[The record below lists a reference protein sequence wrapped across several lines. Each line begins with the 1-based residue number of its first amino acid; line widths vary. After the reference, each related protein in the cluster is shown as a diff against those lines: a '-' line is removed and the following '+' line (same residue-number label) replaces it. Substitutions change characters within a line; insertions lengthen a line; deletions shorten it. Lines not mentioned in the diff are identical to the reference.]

1 VPTFNGLANSFYLPI
16 KIQNS
21 VSTMDTSIINRLD
34 TSQEDFSLLYNRLLK
49 WDAGD
54 QAQIESVVSAIID
67 QVKSRGDQAL
77 IDYTTRFDKVDLS
90 PETLAF
96 SKKEISSAVNRCGQ
110 EELAA
115 LALAVER
122 IWDYHVWQM
131 PKMGVDSYRDATG
144 TLLGQRVT
152 PIQKAGLYV
161 PGGLASYPSSVLMNA
176 IPAKVA
182 GVEKLVMVVPTPNG
196 EVNPLILA
204 AADAVGV
211 DEIYKI
217 GGAQAVA
224 ALAYGTETI
233 KPVDKIVGPG
243 NIYVATAKRQVFGRV
258 GIDMIAGPSEIF
270 IVADGQNDPYWLA
283 ADLLSQA
290 EHDEIAQ
297 AILVTDSRELADG
310 VEAALVDHLK
320 QLSRRDICEK
330 SMASRGAIILCK
342 DMAEACDLASQAA
355 SEHLEL
361 AVADPEA
368 LLPMIKNAG
377 AIFMGRYTPEP
388 IGDYIAGP
396 NHVLPTEGTARF
408 SSPLG
413 VFDFIKRTS
422 LIGCSPDSF
431 AKIGPAASRLAAS
444 EGLTAH
450 KLSVDLRLE
459 AKS

>member
-1 VPTFNGLANSFYLPI
+1 MSI
-16 KIQNS
+16 
-21 VSTMDTSIINRLD
+21 SIINRLD
-34 TSQEDFSLLYNRLLK
+34 SAQKDFSLSYNRLLQ

-54 QAQIESVVSAIID
+54 QAQIEAVVADIIA
-67 QVKSRGDQAL
+67 QVKKRGDRAL
-77 IDYTTRFDKVDLS
+77 IDYTARFDKIDLT

-96 SKKEISSAVNRCGQ
+96 SPDDIAAAIKKCSQ

-115 LALAVER
+115 LSLAIER
-122 IWDYHVWQM
+122 IRSYHEWQM
-131 PKMGVDSYRDATG
+131 PKMGIDSYRDATG

-152 PIQKAGLYV
+152 PIQRAGLYV

-182 GVEKLVMVVPTPNG
+182 GVEKLIMVVPTPNG

-211 DEIYKI
+211 DEIYKV
-217 GGAQAVA
+217 GGAQAIA
-224 ALAYGTETI
+224 ALAFGTESVP
-233 KPVDKIVGPG
+233 PVDVIVGPG

-258 GIDMIAGPSEIF
+258 GIDMIAGPSEIC
-270 IVADGQNDPYWLA
+270 IVADADNDPNWLA

-297 AILVTDSRELADG
+297 SILLTDSVELADA
-310 VEAALVDHLK
+310 VEGALAQHLER
-320 QLSRRDICEK
+320 LSRSAICRK
-330 SMASRGAIILCK
+330 ALASRGAIIVTK
-342 DMAEACDLASQAA
+342 DMDEACALASQAA

-361 AVADPEA
+361 AVADPA
-368 LLPMIKNAG
+368 AMLPKIKHAG
-377 AIFMGRYTPEP
+377 AIFMGRHTPEP

-413 VFDFIKRTS
+413 VFNFIKRTS
-422 LIGCSPDSF
+422 LIECSPDSF
-431 AKIGPAASRLAAS
+431 AKIGPAAATLADS

-450 KLSVDLRLE
+450 KLSIDLRLE

>member
-1 VPTFNGLANSFYLPI
+1 MT
-16 KIQNS
+16 
-21 VSTMDTSIINRLD
+21 TSIINRLD
-34 TSQEDFSLLYNRLLK
+34 TAQEDFPNIYKRLLQ

-54 QAQIESVVSAIID
+54 QAKIETVVAEIITA
-67 QVKSRGDQAL
+67 VRVRGDQAV
-77 IDYTTRFDKVDLS
+77 IDYTSRFDKVDLT
-90 PETLAF
+90 PQNMAF
-96 SKKEISSAVNRCGQ
+96 SPAEIDAAVAKCSKEVLQALD
-110 EELAA
+110 LAA
-115 LALAVER
+115 GR
-122 IWDYHVWQM
+122 IRSYHEWQM
-131 PKMGVDSYRDATG
+131 PKMGVDSYIDASG
-144 TLLGQRVT
+144 TLLGQRVD
-152 PIQKAGLYV
+152 PIQRAGLYV

-182 GVEKLVMVVPTPNG
+182 GVAELVMVVPTPRG
-196 EVNPLILA
+196 AVNPLVLA
-204 AADAVGV
+204 AAKVSGV

-217 GGAQAVA
+217 GGAQGVA

-233 KPVDKIVGPG
+233 GGVDKIVGPG

-258 GIDMIAGPSEIF
+258 GIDMIAGPSEIM
-270 IVADGQNDPYWLA
+270 IVADKDNDPAWLA

-297 AILVTDSRELADG
+297 SILLTDSPELADAVERELARKL
-310 VEAALVDHLK
+310 ETI
-320 QLSRRDICEK
+320 SRRQICK
-330 SMASRGAIILCK
+330 KALASRGAIIITRDL
-342 DMAEACDLASQAA
+342 DEACALASQAA

-368 LLPMIKNAG
+368 MLPLIKNAG
-377 AIFMGRYTPEP
+377 AIFMGRFTPEP

-422 LIGCSPDSF
+422 LIKCSQDSF
-431 AKIGPAASRLAAS
+431 AKIGPAASQLAAS

-459 AKS
+459 AK

>member
-1 VPTFNGLANSFYLPI
+1 MTV
-16 KIQNS
+16 
-21 VSTMDTSIINRLD
+21 SIINRLS
-34 TSQEDFSLLYNRLLK
+34 TEQENFAESYNRLLH

-54 QAQIESVVSAIID
+54 QAQIESAVANIIAD
-67 QVKSRGDQAL
+67 VKSRGDEAV
-77 IDYTTRFDKVDLS
+77 IDYTSRFDKIDLK
-90 PETLAF
+90 PQTMAF
-96 SKKEISSAVNRCGQ
+96 TKDEITSAIAKCSK
-110 EELAA
+110 EELSA
-115 LALAVER
+115 LALATER
-122 IWDYHVWQM
+122 IKSYHEWQL
-131 PKMGVDSYRDATG
+131 PKMGVDTYHDASG
-144 TLLGQRVT
+144 TKLGQRVL
-152 PIQKAGLYV
+152 PLQSAGLYV

-182 GVEKLVMVVPTPNG
+182 GVKELIMVVPTPNG
-196 EVNPLILA
+196 VVNPLILA

-211 DEIYKI
+211 DAVFKV

-224 ALAYGTETI
+224 AMTFGTDTI
-233 KPVDKIVGPG
+233 PSVDKIVGPG

-270 IVADGQNDPYWLA
+270 IVADKDNDPNWLA

-297 AILVTDSRELADG
+297 SILVTDSQELADA
-310 VEAALVDHLK
+310 VEVALAAQLK
-320 QLSRRDICEK
+320 VLSRRDICK
-330 SMASRGAIILCK
+330 KALADRGAIIVTK
-342 DMAEACDLASQAA
+342 DIAEACSLASQAA

-368 LLPMIKNAG
+368 LLPQIQNAG
-377 AIFMGRYTPEP
+377 AIFLGRYTPEP
-388 IGDYIAGP
+388 IGDYVAGP

-422 LIGCSPDSF
+422 LIHCSPASF
-431 AKIGPAASRLAAS
+431 AKIAPAASQLAES

-459 AKS
+459 SIS

>member
-1 VPTFNGLANSFYLPI
+1 MS
-16 KIQNS
+16 S
-21 VSTMDTSIINRLD
+21 SILNRLD
-34 TSQEDFSLLYNRLLK
+34 TSQENFTQAYNRLIQR
-49 WDAGD
+49 DAGD
-54 QAQIESVVSAIID
+54 QAQIEAIVSHIIQ
-67 QVKSRGDQAL
+67 QVKTRGDQAL
-77 IDYTTRFDKVDLS
+77 IEYTARFDQIDLTA
-90 PETLAF
+90 ERMRF
-96 SKKEISSAVNRCGQ
+96 SQKEIDEAIGRCSAEQ
-110 EELAA
+110 LQALKLAA
-115 LALAVER
+115 ER
-122 IWDYHVWQM
+122 IRAYHQWQM
-131 PKMGVDSYRDATG
+131 PKMGLDTYEDAGG
-144 TLLGQRVT
+144 TLLGQRVS
-152 PIQKAGLYV
+152 PIDRAGLYV

-182 GVEKLVMVVPTPNG
+182 GVSELIMVVPTPGG

-204 AADAVGV
+204 AARLSGV
-211 DEIYKI
+211 DQIYRL

-224 ALAYGTETI
+224 ALAYGTDTV
-233 KPVDKIVGPG
+233 PAVDKIVGPG

-270 IVADGQNDPYWLA
+270 IVADDSNDPRWLA

-297 AILVTDSRELADG
+297 AILVTDSKSLADA
-310 VEAALVDHLK
+310 VEAALVDHLT
-320 QLSRRDICEK
+320 QLSRQQICRK
-330 SMASRGAIILCK
+330 SLSSRGAIIVSRNLE
-342 DMAEACDLASQAA
+342 EACELASRAA

-361 AVADPEA
+361 AVADPQA
-368 LLPMIKNAG
+368 LLPHIKHAG
-377 AIFMGRYTPEP
+377 AIFMGRHTPEA

-422 LIGCSPDSF
+422 LIACSPASF
-431 AKIGPAASRLAAS
+431 AHIGPAASCLAES

-450 KLSVDLRLE
+450 KLSIDLRLE